1 MSRRRRYDRYR
12 RRRKKN
18 RYDIKKIVLFAV
30 LVIAA
35 IGLLIIL
42 GSQILSHKDEYYK
55 QGTEYYNKGDYATAL
70 EYFNDA
76 LDEKQLFSKKTDMN
90 IHMYIADICLQQQR
104 YTDAVDEYKRVELYK
119 KADKE
124 QTEILKNMS
133 QALSDFNKGNYAGT
147 VDLFMKAAEAGYTT
161 MYVYAGTCYE
171 ETEQYD
177 KMLECYDKYIAE
189 YGYNSYL
196 YTQLAAYYLKTG
208 DLDQAYGYIQT
219 GLTSDKTYNLN
230 LRLLEIAY
238 YEAMSNYD
246 EAFGL
251 VSDLL
256 TQYPDNEQAQKE
268 YDFLYTRASHDK
280 GNTDV
285 TEGE

>member
-76 LDEKQLFSKKTDMN
+76 LDENQLFSKKTDMN

-147 VDLFMKAAEAGYTT
+147 VDLFMKAAKAGYTT
-161 MYVYAGTCYE
+161 MYVYAGTCYA

>member
-1 MSRRRRYDRYR
+1 MA
-12 RRRKKN
+12 N
-18 RYDIKKIVLFAV
+18 A
-30 LVIAA
+30 
-35 IGLLIIL
+35 
-42 GSQILSHKDEYYK
+42 
-55 QGTEYYNKGDYATAL
+55 
-70 EYFNDA
+70 
-76 LDEKQLFSKKTDMN
+76 KT
-90 IHMYIADICLQQQR
+90 
-104 YTDAVDEYKRVELYK
+104 
-119 KADKE
+119 
-124 QTEILKNMS
+124 

-147 VDLFMKAAEAGYTT
+147 VDLFMKAAKAGYTT
-161 MYVYAGTCYE
+161 MYVYAGTCYA